1 MERQSSATTAIFNA
15 FAILEQLSL
24 GEGSQT
30 LSRLSRQLGIPKA
43 SAFRNLNAL
52 EQCGYIARDRGNGG
66 YVLGPRI
73 LGLARRFSEKDEI
86 IAAARPHLMKL
97 AASTGETAHLAVL
110 SGSDIIYLDVVQG
123 SHLVRAVVHP
133 GDRIPAQCVASG
145 KVIMAFGDDA
155 QLNALLEARPM
166 KFTSRTLATETT
178 LRRDFEVIRARGYA
192 TNVGE
197 WIDDVAAVS
206 SPIIGSGGKAVAAMG
221 IAGPRSRL
229 GPKVLEKLSIEIR
242 CQAGLVSEAFL
253 TLRGETGGSSR
264 AA

>member
-1 MERQSSATTAIFNA
+1 MERQGSATTAIFNA
-15 FAILEQLSL
+15 FAILEQLSA
-24 GEGSQT
+24 GDGPQT
-30 LSRLSRQLGIPKA
+30 LTQLGRRLDIPKA

-52 EQCGYIARDRGNGG
+52 EQCGYVARRDGG
-66 YVLGPRI
+66 YVLGPRV

-86 IAAARPHLMKL
+86 IAAARPHLVEL
-97 AASTGETAHLAVL
+97 AASTSETAHLAVL

-133 GDRIPAQCVASG
+133 GDRIPAHCVASG

-155 QLNALLEARPM
+155 QLNALLEARPT
-166 KFTSRTLATETT
+166 KFTARTLVAEAA

-197 WIDDVAAVS
+197 WVDDVAAVS
-206 SPIIGSGGKAVAAMG
+206 SPIIGSGGKAAAAMG

-229 GPKVLEKLSIEIR
+229 GPKVLEKLSVEIR
-242 CQAGLVSEAFL
+242 RQAGLVSEAIAA
-253 TLRGETGGSSR
+253 LRGGAGGSSR